1 MRQTTE
7 LGPMAAGVPAAA
19 MPVGPI
25 DGVVAGLRP
34 AALET
39 GTES

>member
-7 LGPMAAGVPAAA
+7 LGPTAAGAPAAA
-19 MPVGPI
+19 MPRGPI
-25 DGVVAGLRP
+25 NGVAAGLRP